1 MKRKIIFVTN
11 SFGFGGIEKSTIE
24 ILKIINK
31 DEYHIDLL
39 LLNGTASENNLL
51 NKLPPEVNILPTSE
65 KASMFFKPF
74 GVALQELFKEKKIG
88 LAFKRIIF
96 SILSRYAKGSKACK
110 KINYYIVKKIYPRID
125 TTYHM
130 AVCVRY
136 EYPAYYTI
144 DHINAENKYIWLH
157 TFITGMGVLRFSVGM
172 EKEYLP
178 QFDKLICVSESVRNN
193 YLRSM
198 PELSNKITVIHNL
211 VDREEILKL
220 ACIPINHI
228 VKNFHGMKFV
238 SIMRMSIE
246 KRPDFIIEVARR
258 LKNDGFVFM
267 VVLIGNGDML
277 EVCKKRV
284 REYCLEGEVI
294 FLGFLSNPYPYIR
307 ACDVYL
313 QPSVFET
320 WGISITEAKVLGK
333 PVITTNFGCAHEQ
346 IKDGTNGYIAKNDED
361 FYWKCKEVLQNPNTI
376 RALSKDSLSEID
388 QCLEESRSS
397 IDRLFGV

>member
-1 MKRKIIFVTN
+1 
-11 SFGFGGIEKSTIE
+11 
-24 ILKIINK
+24 
-31 DEYHIDLL
+31 
-39 LLNGTASENNLL
+39 
-51 NKLPPEVNILPTSE
+51 
-65 KASMFFKPF
+65 
-74 GVALQELFKEKKIG
+74 
-88 LAFKRIIF
+88 
-96 SILSRYAKGSKACK
+96 
-110 KINYYIVKKIYPRID
+110 
-125 TTYHM
+125 
-130 AVCVRY
+130 
-136 EYPAYYTI
+136 
-144 DHINAENKYIWLH
+144 
-157 TFITGMGVLRFSVGM
+157 
-172 EKEYLP
+172 
-178 QFDKLICVSESVRNN
+178 
-193 YLRSM
+193 
-198 PELSNKITVIHNL
+198 
-211 VDREEILKL
+211 
-220 ACIPINHI
+220 
-228 VKNFHGMKFV
+228 
-238 SIMRMSIE
+238 
-246 KRPDFIIEVARR
+246 
-258 LKNDGFVFM
+258 
-267 VVLIGNGDML
+267 ML